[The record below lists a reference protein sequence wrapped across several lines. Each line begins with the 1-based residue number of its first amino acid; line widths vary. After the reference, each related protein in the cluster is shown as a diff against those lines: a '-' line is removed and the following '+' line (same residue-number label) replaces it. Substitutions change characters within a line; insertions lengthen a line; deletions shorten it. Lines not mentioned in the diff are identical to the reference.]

1 MGGAVM
7 AVDRGITASLTRADA
22 IRGFYHHLGIELD
35 KSGHEN
41 ASCHCFAN
49 PEAHAHADQRASC
62 SVSLR
67 HGAWHCWGC
76 DAKGGAFDAA
86 TSRGLTNRQAFDLKV
101 QYGLAERRTGSQ
113 TSTAPPAVRLAA
125 PQPPPR
131 FEHPPLEQQR
141 LQQQLVDEWEALPL
155 RLEQR
160 QLWRLPALLALG
172 CGWDGQRITMPVQDR
187 SGDTIGLLR
196 YLPDRRNVSIAK
208 VLADS
213 GTHIEPLGVGV
224 GGRGPLVLTEGIPDL
239 LSARSAGLPAAG
251 ISGVQAWRPAFAR
264 RFLERRM
271 LIAFD
276 ADRAGRNGA
285 DRVLLDLG
293 HAGVDA
299 TILDLAPRRSDGYD
313 LTNWLS
319 PQRTT
324 VPAALLRSLA
334 DHAHRPTARS
344 GRYDRPPAPPR
355 SLSGPNHVTN
365 LSARIGS

>member
-1 MGGAVM
+1 VPI
-7 AVDRGITASLTRADA
+7 DRGLRASVTRADA
-22 IRGFYHHLGIELD
+22 VRGFYHHLGIELD
-35 KSGHEN
+35 HSGHEN
-41 ASCHCFAN
+41 ASCRCFAN

-76 DAKGGAFDAA
+76 GAKGGAFDAA

-113 TSTAPPAVRLAA
+113 TSTNPPAVRLVA
-125 PQPPPR
+125 PPPTR
-131 FEHPPLEQQR
+131 FEHPPPEQRR
-141 LQQQLVDEWEALPL
+141 LQQQLADKWKSLLL
-155 RLEQR
+155 RPEQR

-172 CGWDGQRITMPVQDR
+172 CGWDGQRITMPVHDR

-196 YLPDRRNVSIAK
+196 YLPNRPGPSIAK
-208 VLADS
+208 VLADP
-213 GTHIEPLGVGV
+213 GTHLEPLGL
-224 GGRGPLVLTEGIPDL
+224 GGGDRGPLVLAEGIPDL

-264 RFLERRM
+264 RFQDRRV

-276 ADRAGRNGA
+276 ADRAGRDGA
-285 DRVLLDLG
+285 DRVLVDLG

-299 TILDLAPRRSDGYD
+299 TIVDLAPRRSDGYD

-319 PQRTT
+319 PHRTT
-324 VPAALLRSLA
+324 APAALLRSLA
-334 DHAHRPTARS
+334 DHAYRPAAAA
-344 GRYDRPPAPPR
+344 GPHDRPPAPPR
-355 SLSGPNHVTN
+355 SLCDSSDVMN
-365 LSARIGS
+365 LSARA